1 MPPKVLVT
9 AGGQP
14 SEVIHISLRRS
25 HSKYLVIPL
34 CSERCQCKTFLWNEI
49 VATNQLLYFVPN
61 GALSRHA
68 VSTPYEVALNASLRL
83 CIMTEVFKQL
93 CPIPKIQ
100 TYSTIQ
106 LSCFAVALFIMFS
119 PLV

>member
-14 SEVIHISLRRS
+14 SEVIHISLRRT

-34 CSERCQCKTFLWNEI
+34 CSERCQCKTFPWNES

-68 VSTPYEVALNASLRL
+68 VSAPYEEALNASLHL

-100 TYSTIQ
+100 RYSTIQ
-106 LSCFAVALFIMFS
+106 LSCFAAALFIMFS